1 MVQYRSLGIVGRM
14 RINGGD
20 FECLDV
26 LAGPLP
32 GKRMW
37 VGEPIGL
44 VVRELSV
51 E

>member
-1 MVQYRSLGIVGRM
+1 LVQYRSLDIVGRV
-14 RINGGD
+14 RINGRD
-20 FECLDV
+20 FGCLDV

-32 GKRMW
+32 GKPMW
-37 VGEPIGL
+37 IGEPIGL